1 MAGAKLI
8 PVAAL
13 AALSLAACND
23 TSRGGVASAGGKL
36 CAPFTATP
44 ATAAPAAPSAAVTVA
59 PTTDGSAG
67 VDDCLHR
74 WGYALAASSDPAEA
88 VAQATVAACAATIS
102 RWNQQAIAPV
112 NTSGVDQ
119 QVPSLVT
126 GENTNAV
133 AERYNYAQGRA
144 LFYVVQ
150 ARAGKC
156 SAPAM
161 ANGAPVGLAP
171 VR

>member
-1 MAGAKLI
+1 MADARLI
-8 PVAAL
+8 ATAAL

-23 TSRGGVASAGGKL
+23 TSRGGMASAGGKL
-36 CAPFTATP
+36 CTPFPATP
-44 ATAAPAAPSAAVTVA
+44 AATAPAAPGAPVAVMPPGDAA
-59 PTTDGSAG
+59 GG

-74 WGYALAASSDPAEA
+74 WGYALAASSDPAAA
-88 VAQATVAACAATIS
+88 VAQATVSACAATIS
-102 RWNQQAIAPV
+102 RWNQQAMTPV
-112 NTSGVDQ
+112 SPSGADQ

-126 GENTNAV
+126 GEDTNAV

-156 SAPAM
+156 AAPPM
-161 ANGAPVGLAP
+161 TNGAPAGLAP

>member
-1 MAGAKLI
+1 MADAKLI
-8 PVAAL
+8 ATAAL

-23 TSRGGVASAGGKL
+23 TSRGGGMASAGGKL
-36 CAPFTATP
+36 CTPFAATPATP
-44 ATAAPAAPSAAVTVA
+44 ATAPGVAAPVVP
-59 PTTDGSAG
+59 PTDTAAG

-88 VAQATVAACAATIS
+88 VAQATVAACAANIS
-102 RWNQQAIAPV
+102 RWNQQAMTPV
-112 NTSGVDQ
+112 SPSGVDQ

-126 GENTNAV
+126 GEDTNAV

-156 SAPAM
+156 SAPPM
-161 ANGAPVGLAP
+161 ENGAPLGLAAA
-171 VR
+171 R